1 MIGKRLLSAQLPFW
15 ITLKNRPRRVVELV
29 VEVVNDNVLV
39 ELLLDVAEDVDVR
52 VDVVKEVVVDVDGSQ
67 FVNVS
72 QGTWAGL

>member
-1 MIGKRLLSAQLPFW
+1 M
-15 ITLKNRPRRVVELV
+15 
-29 VEVVNDNVLV
+29 EVVNDNVLV